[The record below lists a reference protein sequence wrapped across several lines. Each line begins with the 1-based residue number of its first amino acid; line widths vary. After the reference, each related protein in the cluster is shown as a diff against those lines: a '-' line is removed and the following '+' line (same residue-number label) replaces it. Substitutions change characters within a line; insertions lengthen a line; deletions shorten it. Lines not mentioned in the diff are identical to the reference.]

1 MSIDPHPSRRLV
13 PTTALTGLLV
23 GLAACAGTLGD
34 AAEFSTAFPADDSG
48 ADTASPGEAG
58 AVACGDVPTT
68 ILQATCGV
76 VGCHNPASPAE
87 GLDLGSPGVAS
98 RLFNVPGTEDPALGL
113 RLIDSLHPQ
122 QSIILTK
129 LRTSTVPYGAQMPL
143 GGTPLTDNQVSCV
156 AAWIASV
163 VATADAGPDSAS
175 D

>member
-1 MSIDPHPSRRLV
+1 MFVDSHPSRRLV

-34 AAEFSTAFPADDSG
+34 AGEFSTAFPPDDSG
-48 ADTASPGEAG
+48 TDAASPPEAG

-68 ILQATCGV
+68 ILQATCGA
-76 VGCHNPASPAE
+76 VGCHNPTSPAE
-87 GLDLGSPGVAS
+87 GLDLASPGVAS
-98 RLFNVPGTEDPALGL
+98 RLVNVPGTEDPALGL
-113 RLIDSLHPQ
+113 RLIDSVHPQ

-143 GGTPLTDNQVSCV
+143 EGTPLTDNQVSCV

-163 VATADAGPDSAS
+163 VATVDAGPDSAS